1 MINSFFLV
9 DDDKDDTELF
19 ADALKDIDLSIEF
32 NYAFNC
38 EGLTNG
44 LLQDKINPQI
54 IFLDINMPGM
64 SGWECLETLKND
76 VKTKDIPI
84 IMYSTSSAI
93 LDGKKAIRSGAIGF
107 YEKPSRFEWL
117 KEFLEMVA
125 ISSPGT
131 LRSTLKKLEGSK
143 SHRIYLE

>member
-1 MINSFFLV
+1 MIKSFFLV

-38 EGLTNG
+38 DELTRGLYQNKFTP
-44 LLQDKINPQI
+44 DI

-64 SGWECLETLKND
+64 TGWQCLESLKKD
-76 VKTKDIPI
+76 ERTKNIPI
-84 IMYSTSSAI
+84 IMYSTSSAL
-93 LDGKKAIRSGAIGF
+93 LDGKKAILRGAIGF

-117 KEFLEMVA
+117 KEFLEMVSV
-125 ISSPGT
+125 SSPGN

>member
-19 ADALKDIDLSIEF
+19 ADALKELDLPVEF
-32 NYAFNC
+32 NFALNC
-38 EGLTNG
+38 QDLTTG
-44 LLQDKINPQI
+44 LLQDKFNPQI

-64 SGWECLETLKND
+64 SGWQCLEAIKHGE
-76 VKTKDIPI
+76 KTRDIPV

-93 LDGKKAIRSGAIGF
+93 LDGRRAIQRGALGF

-125 ISSPGT
+125 VSSPGT

-143 SHRIYLE
+143 IHRIYLE

>member
-19 ADALKDIDLSIEF
+19 ADALRELGLPIEF
-32 NYAFNC
+32 NFAFTC
-38 EGLTNG
+38 EDLTTG
-44 LLQDKINPQI
+44 LLQDKFNPQI

-64 SGWECLETLKND
+64 SGWQCLEAIKDGERTR
-76 VKTKDIPI
+76 DIPV

-93 LDGKKAIRSGAIGF
+93 LDGRRAIQKGALGF

-125 ISSPGT
+125 ASSPGT

>member
-1 MINSFFLV
+1 MIKSFFLV

-32 NYAFNC
+32 NFALNC
-38 EGLTNG
+38 DELTRGLHQNKFAP
-44 LLQDKINPQI
+44 DI

-64 SGWECLETLKND
+64 TGWQCLEFLKKD
-76 VKTKDIPI
+76 EKTKNIPI
-84 IMYSTSSAI
+84 IMYSTSSAL
-93 LDGKKAIRSGAIGF
+93 LDGKKAILRGAIGF

-117 KEFLEMVA
+117 KEFLEMVSV
-125 ISSPGT
+125 SSPGN

>member
-1 MINSFFLV
+1 MIKSFFLV
-9 DDDKDDTELF
+9 DDDRDDTELF
-19 ADALKDIDLSIEF
+19 SDALKEVDLSIEF
-32 NYAFNC
+32 NFAFNC
-38 EGLTNG
+38 EDLTTG
-44 LLQDKINPQI
+44 LLQNKFNPQI

-64 SGWECLETLKND
+64 SGWQCLEALKSGER
-76 VKTKDIPI
+76 TKHIPV

-93 LDGKKAIRSGAIGF
+93 LDGRKAVQRGALGF

-125 ISSPGT
+125 VSSPGS

>member
-1 MINSFFLV
+1 MIRNFFLV
-9 DDDKDDTELF
+9 DDDKDDTDLF
-19 ADALKDIDLSIEF
+19 ADALKDIDSSIEF

-38 EGLTNG
+38 DDLTRGLVE
-44 LLQDKINPQI
+44 DKFNPQI

-64 SGWECLETLKND
+64 SGWQCLEALKNGE
-76 VKTKDIPI
+76 KTKNIPI
-84 IMYSTSSAI
+84 IMYSTSSAL
-93 LDGKKAIRSGAIGF
+93 LDGRKAIRGGAIGF

-117 KEFLEMVA
+117 KEFLEMVVD
-125 ISSPGT
+125 SSPAN

>member
-44 LLQDKINPQI
+44 LMQDKINPQI

-93 LDGKKAIRSGAIGF
+93 LDGKKAIRRGAIGF

>member
-1 MINSFFLV
+1 MIRSFFLV
-9 DDDKDDTELF
+9 DDDRDDTELF

-32 NYAFNC
+32 NYALNC
-38 EGLTNG
+38 DGLTAVLHQEN
-44 LLQDKINPQI
+44 INPQI

-64 SGWECLETLKND
+64 TGWQCLESIKNGER
-76 VKTKDIPI
+76 TKDIPV

-93 LDGKKAIRSGAIGF
+93 LDGRKAIQRGAIGF
-107 YEKPSRFEWL
+107 YEKPTRFEWL

-125 ISSPGT
+125 VSSPGT
-131 LRSTLKKLEGSK
+131 IRSTLKKLEGSK

>member
-9 DDDKDDTELF
+9 DDDRDDTELF
-19 ADALKDIDLSIEF
+19 ADALRELDLPIEF
-32 NYAFNC
+32 NFAFDC
-38 EGLTNG
+38 EGLTTG
-44 LLQDKINPQI
+44 LLQDKFNPQI

-64 SGWECLETLKND
+64 SGWQCLESLKKGD
-76 VKTKDIPI
+76 RTKHIPV

-93 LDGKKAIRSGAIGF
+93 LDGRKAIQRGALGF

-125 ISSPGT
+125 VSSPGT